1 MRKSLMNGRAD
12 EQSSGSR
19 KAAASGPIDQVR
31 KIALPGA
38 VLLALTLRL
47 IALNSKSV
55 FADELASLNFTK
67 MSWAGLWHLIVGHEA
82 NMSLYYLLLRI
93 WVGINQGVA
102 FARLFSVI
110 AGVATIPVLYQLGKK
125 LFSEST
131 AILACFVF
139 AANAFHITYSQAAR
153 GYSLA
158 VLLVSVSTLFFVKVT
173 QEPGHG
179 SALAYVV
186 SSTAS
191 LYSHFFAGFVLLA
204 HCFSLAF
211 KRETFHARRQVF
223 YLLAVGLLAAP
234 LLVFASIHQTAP
246 IFWVQKPTL
255 KDVYHFF
262 TYLTGSGLKFGLALL
277 GIIFAAREWYVS
289 RSGDP
294 LNREKAWGLL
304 LVACWLLLPTIL
316 TLAISLWK
324 PVFSPRFL
332 MICLP
337 AMAILVAEGLMTL
350 RPHWLGYSVAAML
363 LVSSV
368 TALPG
373 YYRSPGIEDWK
384 GVTDFLAQ
392 NLRPNDVIVIEPA
405 YRDVFNYSVNR
416 FATALPTHQV
426 VTDFRPVRDLH
437 TNVNRI
443 WILFPHPA
451 HVAENNVPALPRKY
465 VRGPDAHFVG
475 IDVLQYVSHPAL

>member
-1 MRKSLMNGRAD
+1 M
-12 EQSSGSR
+12 
-19 KAAASGPIDQVR
+19 DQLR
-31 KIALPGA
+31 KIGLPGA
-38 VLLALTLRL
+38 VLLALIVRL
-47 IALNSKSV
+47 IALDSKSV
-55 FADELASLNFTK
+55 FADELASLNFAK
-67 MSWAGLWHLIVGHEA
+67 MSWAGLWQLIIGHEA

-93 WVGINQGVA
+93 WMGINKGVA
-102 FARLFSVI
+102 FARLLSVI
-110 AGVATIPVLYQLGKK
+110 AGVATIPVLYQLGKR

-131 AILACFVF
+131 AILACFLF
-139 AANAFHITYSQAAR
+139 AVNAFHITYSQAAR

-158 VLLVSVSTLFFVKVT
+158 VLLVTVSSLFFVKMT
-173 QEPGHG
+173 QEPGRG

-186 SSTAS
+186 SSAAS

-211 KRETFHARRQVF
+211 KRETSLARRQVF
-223 YLLAVGLLAAP
+223 YMLAVGLLAAP
-234 LLVFASIHQTAP
+234 LLVFAAIHQTAP
-246 IFWVQKPTL
+246 IFWVQKPSL

-277 GIIFAAREWYVS
+277 GIISAAREWYVS

-294 LNREKAWGLL
+294 LNREKAWSVRF
-304 LVACWLLLPTIL
+304 VASWLLLPIIL
-316 TLAISLWK
+316 TLAVSSWK

-337 AMAILVAEGLMTL
+337 AMAFLVAEGLVTL
-350 RPHWLGYSVAAML
+350 RPHWLGYSIAVVL
-363 LVSSV
+363 FVSSV

-384 GVTDFLAQ
+384 GVTAFLAQ
-392 NLRPNDVIVIEPA
+392 NLRPNDVIVIDPA

-416 FATALPTHQV
+416 FATVLPTHQV
-426 VTDFRPVRDLH
+426 VTDFRPGRDLH

-443 WILFPHPA
+443 WILFSHPA
-451 HVAENNVPALPRKY
+451 HAAENNVPPLPPKY